1 MAVNGDTLYRKADTT
16 LNSKTGWFSGVSKEE
31 KLENAAEEFSKAADR
46 YKLEQNYKRAGEVF
60 EKSAEIYSQLAS
72 AGGSSQESGYSGA
85 ARAFDEAHVAY
96 KMISPELGIPPLK
109 KSIEG
114 FQNASNL
121 RRAATKWEELA
132 KLYEG
137 MGDLANANEAYKTAA
152 RLYMGQSQEAI
163 ANKSRVR
170 NAELTAVLS
179 NGDFN
184 ALNESKEIYL
194 AVARS
199 NLANNTLRFAVK
211 DHLFHYGLVSLSFMD
226 EPTIANDFAIFP
238 QIDKQFLATR
248 EHNLL
253 QEIFQ
258 AVKDQDP
265 DQLQQKVNVYA
276 NLSALKPWEETMIG
290 RIEDKLR
297 ETEEDFS

>member
-1 MAVNGDTLYRKADTT
+1 MHSTTITTHLTRPNKPPECCRRVQQSRYLFLTLQSSTGSPHSADTPP
-16 LNSKTGWFSGVSKEE
+16 
-31 KLENAAEEFSKAADR
+31 ADR

-60 EKSAEIYSQLAS
+60 EKSADIYTQLAS

-85 ARAFDEAHVAY
+85 ARAFDEAHVAF

-211 DHLFHYGLVSLSFMD
+211 DHLFHYGC
-226 EPTIANDFAIFP
+226 
-238 QIDKQFLATR
+238 
-248 EHNLL
+248 
-253 QEIFQ
+253 
-258 AVKDQDP
+258 
-265 DQLQQKVNVYA
+265 
-276 NLSALKPWEETMIG
+276 G
-290 RIEDKLR
+290 
-297 ETEEDFS
+297 

>member
-1 MAVNGDTLYRKADTT
+1 MPPKNSAKQVPIPTYPTCYPISKADTPP
-16 LNSKTGWFSGVSKEE
+16 
-31 KLENAAEEFSKAADR
+31 ADR

-60 EKSAEIYSQLAS
+60 EKSADLYLQLAS
-72 AGGSSQESGYSGA
+72 TSGSSQESGYSGA

-170 NAELTAVLS
+170 NAELTAVLA

-184 ALNESKEIYL
+184 ALVESKEIYL

-211 DHLFHYGLVSLSFMD
+211 DHLFHYGCMWCFHSNSSLLESLTVSSGQFV
-226 EPTIANDFAIFP
+226 IHGRANHR
-238 QIDKQFLATR
+238 QRLR
-248 EHNLL
+248 
-253 QEIFQ
+253 
-258 AVKDQDP
+258 
-265 DQLQQKVNVYA
+265 
-276 NLSALKPWEETMIG
+276 
-290 RIEDKLR
+290 RIPSDR
-297 ETEEDFS
+297 

>member
-1 MAVNGDTLYRKADTT
+1 MAVNGDSLYRKAETT

-60 EKSAEIYSQLAS
+60 EKSAAIYTQLAA
-72 AGGSSQESGYSGA
+72 AGGSSQETGYSGA

-132 KLYEG
+132 KLYE
-137 MGDLANANEAYKTAA
+137 
-152 RLYMGQSQEAI
+152 EAI

-170 NAELTAVLS
+170 NAELTAVLA
-179 NGDFN
+179 NDDFN

-258 AVKDQDP
+258 AIKDQDP
-265 DQLQQKVNVYA
+265 DQLQQKVNIYA

-297 ETEEDFS
+297 AAEEDFS